1 MKSKSQDEKPS
12 ETKTILKSSK
22 KAAGTTTL
30 DTPAKAKH
38 VKFAAKP
45 SDSKMKKDKV
55 LGMTN
60 KKVRSGGGKS
70 ASAKDRVLGKKP
82 AVK

>member
-22 KAAGTTTL
+22 RVGEPATL
-30 DTPAKAKH
+30 GIPAKTKH
-38 VKFAAKP
+38 VKFAVKL
-45 SDSKMKKDKV
+45 SDSKMKRDKV
-55 LGMTN
+55 LGTTD

-70 ASAKDRVLGKKP
+70 ASAKDRVLGKKVV
-82 AVK
+82 VK